1 MLPLKTSFFRR
12 PAPEVAHDLI
22 GTLLLVEGVGG
33 IVVETEAYD
42 HQDPASH
49 SYRGRTLR
57 NAAMFGPA
65 GHAYV
70 YRSHGLHWCL
80 DIVCGAEPLG
90 SAVLIRALEPLHGL
104 DLMRQRRGLQ
114 DIRLLCAGPG
124 RLAQALG
131 ITGAL
136 NGRPLDRPPF
146 SIGAGQVPPDV
157 VSGPRIGV
165 ARGAETPWR
174 FGWAGSAF
182 LSRPFRR

>member
-1 MLPLKTSFFRR
+1 MLPIPLSFFQR

-22 GTLLLVEGVGG
+22 GVLLLADGVGG

-49 SYRGRTLR
+49 SYRGRTAR
-57 NAAMFGPA
+57 NATMFGPP

-90 SAVLIRALEPLHGL
+90 SAVLLRALQPLHGL
-104 DLMRQRRGLQ
+104 DLMRQRRGLFEA
-114 DIRLLCAGPG
+114 RLLCAGPG
-124 RLAQALG
+124 RLSQALG
-131 ITGAL
+131 ITGML
-136 NGRPLDRPPF
+136 DGRPLDQPPF
-146 SIGAGQVPPDV
+146 SVAAGQAPPEV

-165 ARGAETPWR
+165 TRGGETPWR